1 MPIVNTNGI
10 DPYTGAFLLSCGLV
24 FLLITYLI
32 QKKIG
37 YIELYAVIGFLLGT
51 IITSTGVAVLFLCLV
66 MKFFG

>member
-1 MPIVNTNGI
+1 MPIADTNGI

-37 YIELYAVIGFLLGT
+37 HIDLYAVTGFLLGT
-51 IITSTGVAVLFLCLV
+51 IITSTGIAVLFLYLV
-66 MKFFG
+66 IQFFS